1 MITWNSPHLLRKDH
15 WSYSWVVVSNVLLTT
30 FLAVFSAVATII
42 ADDSIQGELA
52 LSNTQTVW
60 LTTLY
65 LLGINTTVPA
75 ANWFADKFGPKTMY
89 AIGVSVFAL
98 SSGIAGIATNFLVLA
113 FARLIEGIGAGFIF
127 PVGLATIVN
136 TLPKTKLSLGLIL
149 YVGASFGAGF
159 ALGLP
164 LSGYLSQFCSWRDIF
179 FLILPFG
186 LLASFFCWLLHHEA
200 DPKESN
206 EKFDTW
212 GFISFALFIASLLV
226 ALTLGPLRSTS
237 GGWRDP
243 LILSCFFS
251 AFICGASTL
260 WIESKHPHPIIP
272 LALFKDS
279 IFTLSVVAMF
289 LLGMS
294 IFGSVSVSIQYML
307 EALSYEKFVSGKI
320 AITYGISL
328 AAFSIIA
335 NFLLRFFPPFVLI
348 FAGFFSLVYG
358 YFLNNELDWTTGP
371 DQISRILFF
380 RGMGVGLALGPTT
393 IQAMRHVPVELAS
406 KGATLLTFFRQVGG
420 TYGGT
425 VIAIITIKRQIFH
438 AARFGEQANAQLA
451 GYRVTFDKVFSHF
464 YTSVSDKGLE
474 SAAQAKEMLIKN
486 ILVQSFIQAQS
497 DAMIVFGIITA
508 FVAILLVLFIVFEH
522 LKHNEKENA
531 PPPRS

>member
-1 MITWNSPHLLRKDH
+1 MIPWSGPHLLRKDH
-15 WSYSWVVVSNVLLTT
+15 WSYSWIVVSNVLLTT

-52 LSNTQTVW
+52 LSNTQTIW

-75 ANWFADKFGPKTMY
+75 ANWFADRFGPKMMY
-89 AIGVSVFAL
+89 AIGVSIFAL
-98 SSGIAGIATNFLVLA
+98 SSGLAGIADSFSVLA
-113 FARLIEGIGAGFIF
+113 LARIIEGIGAGFIF
-127 PVGLATIVN
+127 PVGLATIVHA
-136 TLPKTKLSLGLIL
+136 LPKSKLALGLIL

-164 LSGYLSQFCSWRDIF
+164 LSGYLSQFYSWRDIF

-186 LLASFFCWLLHHEA
+186 LLASFFCWLLHHESEQKQT
-200 DPKESN
+200 D

-212 GFISFALFIASLLV
+212 GFLSFALFIASLLV

-320 AITYGISL
+320 AIIYGISL

-335 NFLLRFFPPFVLI
+335 NFLLRFFPPFILI
-348 FAGFFSLVYG
+348 FAGFSSLVYG

-371 DQISRILFF
+371 TQISWILFF

-393 IQAMRHVPVELAS
+393 IQAMRHVPQELAS

-425 VIAIITIKRQIFH
+425 VIGIITIKRQIFH

-474 SAAQAKEMLIKN
+474 SAAQAKGMLIKN
-486 ILVQSFIQAQS
+486 ILIQAFIQAQN
-497 DAMIVFGIITA
+497 DAMIVFGIVTA
-508 FVAILLVLFIVFEH
+508 IVALLLVTLTAYQFV
-522 LKHNEKENA
+522 KAARNQNQQ
-531 PPPRS
+531 S